1 MVSPDLNVAS
11 GVELK
16 QRYRQLIDS
25 GEAIP
30 DPAQAQAVEALCDLT
45 VRLTERQE
53 DAPNGKSVSRALRN
67 LLGRSSSR
75 NATAPVRGLYLWGG
89 VGRGKTWL
97 MDLFYECLPLEQR
110 YRAHFHRFMY
120 EVHNTLA
127 TLQDTRDPLKHVADQ
142 FASRA
147 RVLCFDELFVSDIT
161 DAMLLGKL
169 FGELFERGVTLI
181 ATSNVPPSGLY
192 RDGLQRARFLP
203 AIALLEEHT
212 QVMNLDGGVDYRLRL
227 LERAEIYHHPLDD
240 VAESNLNRY
249 FDDFCTDGQC
259 HAGPLLIEGRTIEVR
274 RVADGVVWFD
284 FFAIC
289 DGPRGQIDYIQI
301 AQEFHTVM
309 VSAVPLLTG
318 LLENQARRF
327 IALVD
332 EFYDRK
338 VKLIL
343 SAEAPLE
350 ELYAGDRLT
359 FEFERTRSRLLEMQS
374 TEYLAEAHLP

>member
-1 MVSPDLNVAS
+1 M
-11 GVELK
+11 ELK
-16 QRYRQLIDS
+16 RRYQQLVES
-25 GEAIP
+25 GEAIA
-30 DPAQAQAVEALCDLT
+30 DPAQAQAVEALSDLT
-45 VRLTERQE
+45 RRLLEREQAPATGPSVR
-53 DAPNGKSVSRALRN
+53 RAFRA
-67 LLGRSSSR
+67 LLGRSTDTPSG
-75 NATAPVRGLYLWGG
+75 PVKGLYLWGG

-142 FASRA
+142 FAERA

-161 DAMLLGKL
+161 DAMLLGTL

-192 RDGLQRARFLP
+192 ANGLQRARFLP

-212 QVMNLDGGVDYRLRL
+212 QVLNLDGGTDYRLRL

-240 VAESNLNRY
+240 QAEQNINRY
-249 FDDFCTDGQC
+249 FDSFCTDGQC
-259 HAGPLLIEGRTIEVR
+259 HAGPLHIEGRSIEVR
-274 RVADGVVWFD
+274 RAAEGVVWFD
-284 FFAIC
+284 FYAIC
-289 DGPRGQIDYIQI
+289 DGPRGQVDYIQI

-309 VSAVPLLTG
+309 VSGVPVLTG

-332 EFYDRK
+332 EFYDRN

-343 SAEAPLE
+343 SAAAPLE
-350 ELYAGDRLT
+350 ELYVGERLT

-374 TEYLAEAHLP
+374 TEYLAQAHLP